1 MYACPHC
8 RERGIS
14 LVGRLFLGPAGT
26 TDCARCGKAVGADPD
41 RVYTSA
47 APAVAA
53 FFGSFFVSSLQAHVL
68 VLVPGML
75 LSVLLLLTY
84 ATLVKR

>member
-8 RERGIS
+8 RQRGIPPMR
-14 LVGRLFLGPAGT
+14 RLLLGPAGT
-26 TDCARCGKAVGADPD
+26 TDCVRCGEAVGADPD
-41 RVYTSA
+41 RVYTCA

-68 VLVPGML
+68 VLVPGIL
-75 LSVLLLLTY
+75 LSVLLLTY